1 VVIFGLILYPT
12 FTFSPGL
19 LVPVLL
25 GLDVVPICFLSEE
38 LDKETVDNRD
48 DDREAL
54 RALCCVFVLNLFPED

>member
-1 VVIFGLILYPT
+1 LF
-12 FTFSPGL
+12 
-19 LVPVLL
+19 